1 MTYGIGI
8 VGAGMI
14 APFHLEAIEGLPNA
28 RAVGIMDHGSGK
40 GRAIAPDLDPT
51 GADDIEA
58 FLARDD
64 VDIITIVLYFG
75 QVALDNCFAADSVGA
90 LDFDHLV
97 EPSRA
102 EQGRVEN
109 IRPVGRPHKEYVPVT
124 FGRWLAKQSMYPC
137 LEFIPTALLSNTVH
151 LIE

>member
-64 VDIITIVLYFG
+64 VDIITIATPSGSHLDI
-75 QVALDNCFAADSVGA
+75 ALAA
-90 LDFDHLV
+90 
-97 EPSRA
+97 A
-102 EQGRVEN
+102 EAG
-109 IRPVGRPHKEYVPVT
+109 VP
-124 FGRWLAKQSMYPC
+124 RRR
-137 LEFIPTALLSNTVH
+137 
-151 LIE
+151 